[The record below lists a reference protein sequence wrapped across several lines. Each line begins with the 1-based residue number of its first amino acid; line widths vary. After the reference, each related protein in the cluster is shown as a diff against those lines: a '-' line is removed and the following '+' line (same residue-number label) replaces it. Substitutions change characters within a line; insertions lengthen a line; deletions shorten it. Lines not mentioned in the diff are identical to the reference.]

1 MKKLIIVFE
10 IVLIIIFI
18 LPAVS
23 ASDNMTYREKIG
35 EVNLSEDALKRYDMN
50 NLKTSEDG
58 RSTFSDLQS
67 LIDNHIDVNTILSL
81 DKNYTYNPDTDSG
94 LTEGIIINK
103 NITINGNGYSIN
115 ANEQS
120 RIFNLK
126 GSDLKI
132 ALNNIT
138 FMNGNA
144 NSGGAIY
151 HGDKNPIDLTIKN
164 CNFKNNTAI
173 NDGGAVHL
181 KSTGL
186 IIMENNNFTN
196 NIAGFE
202 GGAIYSSGENMKIL
216 NSNFTANTAKTRG
229 GAMSTG
235 KNTEIYN
242 SIFENNHV
250 SNYGGAISTGEN
262 SNVNNS
268 TFINNT
274 AENSGGAINVK
285 QDKAITISDSYF
297 IANVATNEG
306 GAVKAGSTTII
317 NSNFTNNK
325 AKDKNGGAVYLGANS
340 KIEKSIFNEN
350 TANNNGGAVYL
361 GANSKIEKSIFN
373 ENTANN
379 NGGAVYS
386 SNGLNISY
394 SEFNNNSASKY
405 GGAVS
410 TKNLE
415 IKNSEFNN
423 NNAGNSGGSLKIDGT
438 TVLNNVVVNGG
449 SSGYHGGFLWTD
461 IPTAIISNLTVMGT
475 TSKLSGGGAYFTGN
489 VKMTNS
495 RFYNNTATAT
505 VGRSEGGAINFGY
518 SGDNLGSS
526 ISDSIFMYNK
536 AYKGSAILA
545 EKKFNLTNT
554 ILLDNQAGIDKLIV
568 EENYPDENQIT
579 INVRFTGN
587 DNLINSIF
595 TRTDSYSLNNVT
607 YLKNHEFSDDDKKT
621 TNEIYQNVT
630 VEVYNRYNDFVN
642 KFTVETDN
650 NGFAHFDIDIS
661 DAGNAGFIIYHK
673 EDNYYTEYTTALN
686 KKLAY
691 ISCESENIAYGE
703 REDLVF
709 KVYSESGNIPTGNIS
724 VNLTG
729 NNGKIKNYLVNVD
742 GDGFAYLNITGLEA
756 GEYNV
761 SVRYNGDNNYL
772 PVLNATFFKVS
783 EKIKNKTSLNISV
796 KDIYVGENA
805 IIELEISPGN
815 AEGNILIGVDNR
827 LYPAVMRDGKAT
839 IEISNLTAGEKTVN
853 VSFSGNENYGSSSS
867 STIFNVNKHFIRL
880 TIDCED
886 IEVGKSEIIKIR
898 LPYDA
903 NGSVSITV
911 DGEKYTSKAKNGKVI
926 FKIPNLKS
934 GKYTIKAIYNGDS
947 KYLTNETSDMF
958 KVSKI
963 NPQMQFYSFNDK
975 TGRIIIN
982 LSKDATGKLII
993 EIEGKKY
1000 VAVIKNGKAVFY
1012 ISNLN
1017 EGEHRYKITYA
1028 GDDKYYSSEIEG
1040 NIEINQ
1046 KNTSNNIKTDVDI
1059 SIKAT
1064 GNPILLL
1071 IIALI
1076 LLCIYPL
1083 KKLN

>member
-1 MKKLIIVFE
+1 MKKSIIIFE
-10 IVLIIIFI
+10 IMLIIIFI
-18 LPAVS
+18 IPTVS
-23 ASDNMTYREKIG
+23 ASDNMTYNEKIDEFNLG
-35 EVNLSEDALKRYDMN
+35 ENALKRYDMN
-50 NLKTSEDG
+50 NLKTSEGG
-58 RSTFSDLQS
+58 RSALSDLQS
-67 LIDNHIDVNTILSL
+67 LIDNHIGSNTILYL
-81 DKNYTYNPDTDSG
+81 DKNYSYNPDTDSG

-103 NITINGNGYSIN
+103 TITINGNGYSIN

-126 GSDLKI
+126 GSGLVI

-144 NSGGAIY
+144 NNGGAIY
-151 HGDKNPIDLTIKN
+151 HGDENPIDITIKN
-164 CNFKNNTAI
+164 CNFKNNTAL
-173 NDGGAVHL
+173 NDGGAIHL
-181 KSTGL
+181 KSKGL
-186 IIMENNNFTN
+186 IIMENNNFSN
-196 NIAGFE
+196 NIADFE
-202 GGAIYSSGENMKIL
+202 GGAIYSTGENMKIS

-229 GAMSTG
+229 GALSTG
-235 KNTEIYN
+235 KNTKIYN
-242 SIFENNHV
+242 SIFQNNHV
-250 SNYGGAISTGEN
+250 SVYGGAISTGEN
-262 SNVNNS
+262 SNVINS

-285 QDKAITISDSYF
+285 QDKKITIADSYF
-297 IANVATNEG
+297 IGNVATNEG
-306 GAVKAGSTTII
+306 GAIKAGSTIII

-325 AKDKNGGAVYLGANS
+325 AHNKNGGAVYLGANS
-340 KIEKSIFNEN
+340 KVEKSTFSNN

-361 GANSKIEKSIFN
+361 GVNSKVEKSIFSN
-373 ENTANN
+373 NTANN
-379 NGGAVYS
+379 NGGAIYS
-386 SNGLNISY
+386 INGLNISD
-394 SEFNNNSASKY
+394 SDFNNNFASKF

-410 TKNLE
+410 TKNIE
-415 IKNSEFNN
+415 IKNCEFNN

-461 IPTAIISNLTVMGT
+461 IPTAIISNLTVIGT

-505 VGRSEGGAINFGY
+505 IGRSEGGAINFGY
-518 SGDNLGSS
+518 LGDNLGSS

-554 ILLDNQAGIDKLIV
+554 ILLDNQANIDKLIV
-568 EENYPDENQIT
+568 EENYPNENQIT
-579 INVRFTGN
+579 INVRFAGH

-630 VEVYNRYNDFVN
+630 IEVYNQYNDFVN
-642 KFTVETDN
+642 TFTVETDN
-650 NGFAHFDIDIS
+650 NGIAHFDIDINE
-661 DAGNAGFIIYHK
+661 ARNTGFIIYHK
-673 EDNYYTEYTTALN
+673 EDNYYTEYIISLN

-691 ISCESENIAYGE
+691 ISCESENITYSE
-703 REDLVF
+703 SKHLIF

-729 NNGKIKNYLVNVD
+729 GNGKIKNYVVNV
-742 GDGFAYLNITGLEA
+742 GIDGFAYLNITDLDVD
-756 GEYNV
+756 EYNV
-761 SVRYNGDNNYL
+761 SVRYNGDNNHL
-772 PVLNATFFKVS
+772 PVLNTTFFKVS

-796 KDIYVGENA
+796 NDIYVGENA
-805 IIELEISPGN
+805 IIELEISPRN
-815 AEGNILIGVDNR
+815 VEGNIHISVDNR
-827 LYPAVMRDGKAT
+827 LYTAMIKDGKAT
-839 IEISNLTAGEKTVN
+839 IQIPNLTAGEKTVN
-853 VSFSGNENYGSSSS
+853 VSFLGNENYTSSSS

-903 NGSVSITV
+903 NGSVSIIV

-947 KYLTNETSDMF
+947 KYLTNETSDKF
-958 KVSKI
+958 KVFKI

-975 TGRIIIN
+975 TGMITIN
-982 LSKDATGKLII
+982 LSKDATGKVII

-1000 VAVIKNGKAVFY
+1000 VAIIKNGKSVFY

-1017 EGEHRYKITYA
+1017 EGEHRYKITYW
-1028 GDDKYYSSEIEG
+1028 GDDKYYPSEIEG
-1040 NIEINQ
+1040 YIEINQ
-1046 KNTSNNIKTDVDI
+1046 KTASNNIKTDVDI

-1064 GNPILLL
+1064 GNTIVPLLMV
-1071 IIALI
+1071 LI

>member
-1 MKKLIIVFE
+1 MKKSIIVFE

-23 ASDNMTYREKIG
+23 ASDNLTYREKIG

-50 NLKTSEDG
+50 NLKTSEGDE
-58 RSTFSDLQS
+58 STLSDLKT
-67 LIDNHIDVNTILSL
+67 LIENHNDSNTILSL
-81 DKNYTYNPDTDSG
+81 DKNYTYDPDTDSG
-94 LTEGIIINK
+94 LTDGIIINK

-138 FMNGNA
+138 FTNGNA
-144 NSGGAIY
+144 NNGGAIY
-151 HGDKNPIDLTIKN
+151 HGDKNPIDITIKN

-216 NSNFTANTAKTRG
+216 NSNFTANIAKTRG

-242 SIFENNHV
+242 SIFKNNYV
-250 SNYGGAISTGEN
+250 STYGGAISTGEN
-262 SNVNNS
+262 SNVNQS
-268 TFINNT
+268 IFINNT

-285 QDKAITISDSYF
+285 QDKTITISNSHF
-297 IANVATNEG
+297 IGNIATNEG

-325 AKDKNGGAVYLGANS
+325 ANDKNGGAVYLGANS
-340 KIEKSIFNEN
+340 KVEKSIF
-350 TANNNGGAVYL
+350 
-361 GANSKIEKSIFN
+361 S

-386 SNGLNISY
+386 ITGLNITD

-415 IKNSEFNN
+415 IKNCEFNN

-438 TVLNNVVVNGG
+438 TVLNNVIVNGG

-461 IPTAIISNLTVMGT
+461 IQTAIINNLTVIGT

-495 RFYNNTATAT
+495 RFYNNTATT
-505 VGRSEGGAINFGY
+505 TIGRSEGGAINFGY
-518 SGDNLGSS
+518 SGDNLGST
-526 ISDSIFMYNK
+526 ISDSIFMHNK

-554 ILLDNQAGIDKLIV
+554 ILLDNQASIDKLII
-568 EENYPDENQIT
+568 EENYPNENQIT
-579 INVRFTGN
+579 INVRFTGH

-630 VEVYNRYNDFVN
+630 VEVYNQYNDFVN

-650 NGFAHFDIDIS
+650 NGIAHFDIDIS
-661 DAGNAGFIIYHK
+661 DARNAGFIIYHK
-673 EDNYYTEYTTALN
+673 EDNYYTEYTVALN

-691 ISCESENIAYGE
+691 ISGESENITYGE
-703 REDLVF
+703 REHLVF
-709 KVYSESGNIPTGNIS
+709 KVYSESENIPTGNIS
-724 VNLTG
+724 VNLTN
-729 NNGKIKNYLVNVD
+729 NNGKIKNYLVNVSD
-742 GDGFAYLNITGLEA
+742 DGFAYLNITGLEA

-805 IIELEISPGN
+805 IIEIEISPRN
-815 AEGNILIGVDNR
+815 AEGNILISVDNR
-827 LYPAVMRDGKAT
+827 LYAAVMRDGKAT

-853 VSFSGNENYGSSSS
+853 VSFSGNENYSSSSS

-880 TIDCED
+880 TIDCEN

-911 DGEKYTSKAKNGKVI
+911 GGEKYTSKAKNGKVI

-947 KYLTNETSDMF
+947 KYLTNETSGMF

-975 TGRIIIN
+975 TGRITIN
-982 LSKDATGKLII
+982 LSKDATGKVII